1 MSTLRLGILCAVPFW
16 LTVAASP
23 AVGQA
28 DSDACAVLT
37 AAQVGAAVGI
47 AVHDGQYVTPTFKRT
62 CTWTTDGKTDV
73 KFVTLMLLT
82 DSAYDGGKRMAEMM
96 VGASGGKGKLESG
109 GVGDDSY
116 YFVAGTQVGLEVKSG
131 NTAFKVAVYATLPV
145 AKKEAM
151 EMALA
156 KQALARL

>member
-1 MSTLRLGILCAVPFW
+1 MSTLRLGVLCAVPFW
-16 LTVAASP
+16 LGAVAVP
-23 AVGQA
+23 AVAQA

-37 AAQVGAAVGI
+37 AAQVGAAVGT

-73 KFVTLMLLT
+73 KFVTLLLQT
-82 DSAYDGGKRMAEMM
+82 DTAYDGGKQMAAMM
-96 VGASGGKGKLESG
+96 AGASGGKGKLESA

-116 YFVAGTQVGLEVKSG
+116 YFVAGTQVGLMVKKGTMS
-131 NTAFKVAVYATLPV
+131 FKVAVYATLPV

-151 EMALA
+151 ELALA
-156 KQALARL
+156 KEVLAKL